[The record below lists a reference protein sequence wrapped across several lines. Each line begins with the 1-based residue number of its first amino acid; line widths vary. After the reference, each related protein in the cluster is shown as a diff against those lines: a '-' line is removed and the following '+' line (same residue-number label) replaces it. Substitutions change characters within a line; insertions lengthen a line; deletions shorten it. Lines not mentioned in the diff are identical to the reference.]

1 MGHAMTLLMSTY
13 FYPHFEKYDPKYFSF
28 FLYTLYMLTFVFVA
42 RVKVFDAEDK
52 QSSFNRFVKLLCE
65 FYEFVLDQA
74 KIPYTDK
81 ILSQIKK
88 DIILQTNCM
97 YTLIAFYRSCNKLLI
112 ATG

>member
-1 MGHAMTLLMSTY
+1 
-13 FYPHFEKYDPKYFSF
+13 
-28 FLYTLYMLTFVFVA
+28 MLTFVFVA